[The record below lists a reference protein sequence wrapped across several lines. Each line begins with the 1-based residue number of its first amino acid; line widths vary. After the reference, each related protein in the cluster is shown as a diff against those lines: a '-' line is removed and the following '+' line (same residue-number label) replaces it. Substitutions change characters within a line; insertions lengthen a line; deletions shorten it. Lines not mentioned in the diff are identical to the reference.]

1 MVRLVSVRFEKQKV
15 TPLQQEFLVLVD
27 GCSWHIQKSGSQG
40 CMQLATLQTI
50 EGADQILNKADA
62 DHAKLDVLKG
72 ENTKK
77 YSRKQTCNLFKLTTT
92 HKYRE

>member
-1 MVRLVSVRFEKQKV
+1 
-15 TPLQQEFLVLVD
+15 
-27 GCSWHIQKSGSQG
+27 
-40 CMQLATLQTI
+40 MQLATLQTI